1 LPVKLNDN
9 VFVKGK

>member
-1 LPVKLNDN
+1 MN